1 MWEFDVATAV
11 DSMPCVA
18 QTSMNV
24 WGLFHDAAA
33 LRYLLVGL
41 GNTVLGL
48 SIIFL
53 LRQVVND
60 FAANFAAYFIVVP
73 ISFITHR
80 NISFR
85 DRGKKISAYIR
96 YMVVVLVGYA
106 INVILLGSA
115 INMGINEYA
124 AQTMAIVAYVF
135 VTYGMTRLFVFTKQ

>member
-1 MWEFDVATAV
+1 MTVR
-11 DSMPCVA
+11 
-18 QTSMNV
+18 
-24 WGLFHDAAA
+24 GLFHDAAA

-48 SIIFL
+48 GIIFL
-53 LRQVVND
+53 LRQAVND
-60 FAANFAAYFIVVP
+60 FAANLVAYFIVVP

-85 DRGKKISAYIR
+85 DRGKKISACTR

-115 INMGINEYA
+115 IYLEINEYA
-124 AQTMAIVAYVF
+124 AQTMSIIAYVF
-135 VTYGMTRLFVFTKQ
+135 VTYVMTRLFVFTEQ

>member
-1 MWEFDVATAV
+1 MT
-11 DSMPCVA
+11 
-18 QTSMNV
+18 V

-48 SIIFL
+48 GIIFL

-60 FAANFAAYFIVVP
+60 FAANLAAYFIVVP

-85 DRGKKISAYIR
+85 DHGNKISAYIR

-115 INMGINEYA
+115 INRGINEYA
-124 AQTMAIVAYVF
+124 AQTMAIVAYVA
-135 VTYGMTRLFVFTKQ
+135 VTYVMTRLFVFTEQ

>member
-1 MWEFDVATAV
+1 MT
-11 DSMPCVA
+11 
-18 QTSMNV
+18 V

-33 LRYLLVGL
+33 RRYLLVGL

-60 FAANFAAYFIVVP
+60 FAANLAAYFIVVP

-96 YMVVVLVGYA
+96 YMAVVIVGYA
-106 INVILLGSA
+106 INLILLGSV

-124 AQTMAIVAYVF
+124 AQTMAIGAYVL
-135 VTYGMTRLFVFTKQ
+135 VTYFMTRLIVFTKQR